1 MKPKSPE
8 MAEIYRH
15 FYRQQGTL
23 ADTINRCRGYVNEAL
38 NGKREFTPK
47 ELKLIYEEIERRAA
61 S

>member
-23 ADTINRCRGYVNEAL
+23 AKKINRCRGYVNEAL
-38 NGKREFTPK
+38 NGKRLFTQN
-47 ELKLIYEEIERRAA
+47 ELEIIHEEIERRAA